1 MKPRPVLIPVLN
13 RPFSTPRAVCE
24 HTTLV
29 VIAHRLSTIVDAD
42 TILVLHRGQAVERG
56 THQQLLAAQGR
67 YWQMYQLQLVV
78 KSWRHA
84 IKEDSVI
91 A

>member
-1 MKPRPVLIPVLN
+1 M
-13 RPFSTPRAVCE
+13 
-24 HTTLV
+24 

-67 YWQMYQLQLVV
+67 YWQMYQLQLAGEELAA
-78 KSWRHA
+78 SAH
-84 IKEDSVI
+84 EDSVI